1 MFFTSSYSG
10 LFLNGMHHCLWSL
23 FHIVKASIQVII
35 LSFGRSFPSADSD
48 DEATERGLRSTEEL
62 RDDDADDAGLI
73 TEERAGFLGMLS
85 FPLFA
90 AVGLGLDGALAPSRT
105 AAGDFS
111 IYIILCLFLKCRF
124 RLP

>member
-23 FHIVKASIQVII
+23 FHNVKASIQVII
-35 LSFGRSFPSADSD
+35 LSFGRSFPDSD
-48 DEATERGLRSTEEL
+48 DEATERDPTEEL
-62 RDDDADDAGLI
+62 RDDDTDDAGLI

-85 FPLFA
+85 FPFFA
-90 AVGLGLDGALAPSRT
+90 AVVLGLDGARAPSRT
-105 AAGDFS
+105 AAVS
-111 IYIILCLFLKCRF
+111 IYILCLFLKCRF